1 MLTLGLWEGKNFM
14 PLDFSFHNEP
24 GKNGKRGMKEREL
37 ESQFTKHR
45 NEETVSFKRIQ
56 EVAADKIENCI
67 RMIGR
72 AVKKGIRADY
82 VLADSWFICEKFIVG
97 IQSIKGA
104 NLDIIGLMKTNRKI
118 ILNGK
123 TFMANEI
130 PEIKMKDIQTSTK
143 LKCKYITHI
152 VQYKGITMR
161 VYWVRMKGQANW
173 KMLVSTDQKLSFT
186 SAMQHYQVRWSI
198 EVFFKDCKQK
208 LHLNGCQSTDLD
220 AHIATVS
227 IVFMNY
233 MILAVKK
240 RFDDYETLGG
250 LFNNVK
256 EIIIEDTLVI
266 KIWNIFI
273 QSYNDIFAPLGVEW
287 EMFIKQLIDNTEVIN
302 EIILQQLES
311 IFKIKKNAA

>member
-1 MLTLGLWEGKNFM
+1 M
-14 PLDFSFHNEP
+14 
-24 GKNGKRGMKEREL
+24 
-37 ESQFTKHR
+37 
-45 NEETVSFKRIQ
+45 
-56 EVAADKIENCI
+56 CI
-67 RMIGR
+67 R
-72 AVKKGIRADY
+72 
-82 VLADSWFICEKFIVG
+82 DS
-97 IQSIKGA
+97 
-104 NLDIIGLMKTNRKI
+104 
-118 ILNGK
+118 
-123 TFMANEI
+123 
-130 PEIKMKDIQTSTK
+130 
-143 LKCKYITHI
+143 
-152 VQYKGITMR
+152 
-161 VYWVRMKGQANW
+161 
-173 KMLVSTDQKLSFT
+173 
-186 SAMQHYQVRWSI
+186 
-198 EVFFKDCKQK
+198 
-208 LHLNGCQSTDLD
+208 QSTDLD